1 MRNRRELAHLVLD
14 DAFQMLA
21 NNLHGLQI
29 EEALFVPPGGYRST
43 LGTLKHIAGWSHVY
57 RSYAFDCQ
65 PKHWARIDWPRGL
78 RETVDSSQ
86 SYLDEVIA
94 WAEAAHR
101 EWLRCLD
108 ELSKDEALDELRP
121 MHWGEL
127 KPLFDIVTTI
137 ARHHVYHAGEINQL
151 LSIARGEAWEE
162 YEEVE
167 ENHIS
172 TVGHRVRPPW
182 LSQSL

>member
-1 MRNRRELAHLVLD
+1 VLADNVR
-14 DAFQMLA
+14 
-21 NNLHGLQI
+21 GLRVD
-29 EEALFVPPGGYRST
+29 EALFVRPGAYRST
-43 LGTLKHIAGWSHVY
+43 AGTLKHSAGWSHIY
-57 RSYAFDCQ
+57 RSYAFDAR
-65 PKHWARIDWPRGL
+65 PGRWAHFDRPRGL
-78 RETVDSSQ
+78 RGTVEPSHR
-86 SYLDEVIA
+86 YLSEVVA
-94 WAEAAHR
+94 WAHAAPTS
-101 EWLRCLD
+101 WLRCLD
-108 ELSKDEALDELRP
+108 ELPDDAALDNPRP

-127 KPLFDIVTTI
+127 KPLFDIVATI

-182 LSQSL
+182 LSTST